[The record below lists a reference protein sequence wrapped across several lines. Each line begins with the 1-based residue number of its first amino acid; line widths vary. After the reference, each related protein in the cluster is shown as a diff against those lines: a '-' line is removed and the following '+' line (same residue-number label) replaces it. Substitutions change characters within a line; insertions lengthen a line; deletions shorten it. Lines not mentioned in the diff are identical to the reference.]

1 LIVKTD
7 GYLMAKVVCL
17 LQKIVAVVSA
27 LTINAIWGITKTNT
41 QGFGAAGIIIE
52 YGNADGES
60 F

>member
-1 LIVKTD
+1 
-7 GYLMAKVVCL
+7 MAKVVCL

-41 QGFGAAGIIIE
+41 QGFGAAGIINE
-52 YGNADGES
+52 YGNAERES